1 MGLDMYLTKKYYVQN
16 WQHTTPE
23 NKHEITITKGGLATA
38 IPTDKI
44 INIETEEIRW
54 RKANAI
60 HQWFVDNVQDGVDN
74 CGDSY
79 VDRGELRNLLGVI
92 ETVLK
97 DHSKASELLPTTEGF
112 FFGGT
117 EYDEYYFAELEH
129 TQKQLSLLLVSDTGE
144 GDFYYNS
151 SW

>member
-44 INIETEEIRW
+44 INIETEEIRLST
-54 RKANAI
+54 AI